1 MEKVVNYTR
10 AAIAAAAASA
20 SSTSTSHG
28 SNATDHYNGGDNI
41 LSNLKSIS
49 ANLTQAGDDA
59 GCLLA
64 GPVHLTSDHLNKLVK
79 EKFNNATV
87 IISVVILVLINFVVI
102 AGNILVI
109 LAVLS
114 SAKLRTVTNFF
125 IGRVSPL
132 LLIWLYNPFS
142 FSSCVSPS
150 LCLSVCLCNGIL
162 F

>member
-10 AAIAAAAASA
+10 TATNSGIIFGDLNHN
-20 SSTSTSHG
+20 T
-28 SNATDHYNGGDNI
+28 TDHYNDDDNF

-49 ANLTQAGDDA
+49 ANITQTGREN
-59 GCLLA
+59 CLLTS
-64 GPVHLTSDHLNKLVK
+64 PIHLTSDHLNKLLK

-114 SAKLRTVTNFF
+114 NSKLRTVTNFF
-125 IGRVSPL
+125 IGTL
-132 LLIWLYNPFS
+132 YLLILLNNLFS
-142 FSSCVSPS
+142 FSSYVSS
-150 LCLSVCLCNGIL
+150 MFVCAMQYYFNLY